1 VLYMVVLLSVAMII
15 DVYMLFMFMIVLLV
29 GMVFWRLC

>member
-1 VLYMVVLLSVAMII
+1 MLYMVVLLSVAMII